1 MQRAPR
7 LIEPRRAASPFFSP
21 LFAKLPS
28 VTETRLDVLAI
39 GDAVVDVIATADDD
53 FLIQEGLPKGSMRLI
68 DAAEATR
75 LYARMNQARETSGG
89 SAANTMAGLAGLGG
103 RAGFVGQVAADQ
115 LGEIFAHDIRALGV
129 EFVTPPGDTEV
140 PTGRCLILVTPDA
153 QRTMNTFAGAAHTLS
168 PQALDPQQI
177 RASAILYLEAYLWR
191 PMGPRAAMKQAI
203 TIARGAGRKVA
214 LTMSDIACIAS
225 SRDSFLE
232 LIGGGGVDMLFANE
246 NEIRALTGHDDF
258 EAAVAAVRSQV
269 PLLVVT
275 CGERGAIG
283 IEGERRVEVAAERIG
298 PVIDT
303 TGAGDLFAA
312 GFLYGHAQGK
322 PLEQSLRIG
331 AIAAGEVISHFGAR
345 PEADLKALIAE
356 RLG

>member
-1 MQRAPR
+1 M
-7 LIEPRRAASPFFSP
+7 
-21 LFAKLPS
+21 
-28 VTETRLDVLAI
+28 TDTRLDVLAI

-53 FLIQEGLPKGSMRLI
+53 FLAEEGLPKGSMRLI
-68 DAAEATR
+68 DATEATR

-89 SAANTMAGLAGLGG
+89 SAANTMAGLAALGG

-129 EFVTPPGDTEV
+129 EFRTPPSDPEI

-168 PQALDPQQI
+168 EAALDPKQI
-177 RASAILYLEAYLWR
+177 EDAAILYLEAYLWR
-191 PMGPRAAMKQAI
+191 PAGPRAAMKKAI
-203 TIARGAGRKVA
+203 EIAHRAGRKVA

-246 NEIRALTGHDDF
+246 NEVKALTGRDDF
-258 EAAVAAVRSQV
+258 DAAVADASAQV

-275 CGERGAIG
+275 CGERGAIA
-283 IEGERRVEVAAERIG
+283 IERGRRVAVSAERVG
-298 PVIDT
+298 PVVDT

-312 GFLYGHAQGK
+312 GFLRGHAEGR

-331 AIAAGEVISHFGAR
+331 AVAAAEIISHFGAR
-345 PEADLKALIAE
+345 PEADLKALVAE
-356 RLG
+356 HLQ